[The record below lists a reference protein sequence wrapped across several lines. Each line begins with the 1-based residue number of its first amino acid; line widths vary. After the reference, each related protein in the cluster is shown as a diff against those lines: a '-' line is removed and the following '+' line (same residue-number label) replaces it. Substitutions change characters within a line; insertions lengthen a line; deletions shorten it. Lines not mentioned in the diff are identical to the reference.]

1 MMDFNSGKELVEF
14 VAKALV
20 NNPAAVRV
28 AEKSSEQTTILELS
42 VAKEDLGLVIGR
54 EGRIANALRTLLR
67 SLSAKTDRS
76 LLLEIFD

>member
-1 MMDFNSGKELVEF
+1 MDFNSGKELVEF

-20 NNPAAVRV
+20 NNPHAVRV

>member
-1 MMDFNSGKELVEF
+1 MNFESGKDLIEF

-20 NNPAAVRV
+20 NHPEAVRV
-28 AEKSSEQTTILELS
+28 EEKSGQNATIVELK

-67 SLSAKTDRS
+67 SLSAKIDRS
-76 LLLEIFD
+76 LLLEIFE

>member
-1 MMDFNSGKELVEF
+1 MDFNSGKDLVEF

-20 NNPAAVRV
+20 NNPEQVRV

>member
-1 MMDFNSGKELVEF
+1 MNFDSGKDLIEF

-20 NNPAAVRV
+20 NNPQAVRV
-28 AEKSSEQTTILELS
+28 AEKAGEQTTILELS
-42 VAKEDLGLVIGR
+42 VAKEDIGLVIGR

>member
-1 MMDFNSGKELVEF
+1 MDFNSGKELVEF

-20 NNPAAVRV
+20 NNPEAVRV
-28 AEKSSEQTTILELS
+28 AEKSSAQTTILELS